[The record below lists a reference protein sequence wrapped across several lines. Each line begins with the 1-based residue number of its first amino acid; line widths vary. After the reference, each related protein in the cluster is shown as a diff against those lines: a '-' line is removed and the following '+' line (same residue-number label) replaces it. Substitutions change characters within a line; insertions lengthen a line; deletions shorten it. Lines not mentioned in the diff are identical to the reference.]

1 MTDTQNLTLDEQI
14 RDTLI
19 SHGVITSKRVKR
31 CGQWSNPETYPPR
44 PRRYFCGLD
53 ICRPCR
59 QKRTERI
66 QTDHFIQNKDLTDK
80 GGDILLFTLTVPH
93 SIRDSLSS
101 IYTRFKKSLTDM
113 KRGWTWKKLKRDTG
127 YEHHYDTFEL
137 TKTDKGYHFHDHI
150 TWGCLNNKLSLE
162 SVKDELFKTWTHYT
176 RRNGFKRISKSGID
190 VTLTPYGGHSGSKDT
205 KSVNQLTE
213 SYGTRE
219 YWEYEL
225 YKCDTQPN
233 YKHPEKTIEEI
244 QFELFRLNFVS
255 KGSRRGRVYK
265 G

>member
-1 MTDTQNLTLDEQI
+1 MTNTQNPTPDEQI

-19 SHGVITSKRVKR
+19 SHGVITSERVQR
-31 CGQWSNPETYPPR
+31 CGHWSNPETYPPR

-113 KRGWTWKKLKRDTG
+113 KRGCTWKKLKRDTG
-127 YEHHYDTFEL
+127 YVHHYDNIEVTH
-137 TKTDKGYHFHDHI
+137 TDNGYHVHDHI

-190 VTLTPYGGHSGSKDT
+190 VTLTPYGGHSGSKDI
-205 KSVNQLTE
+205 KTE
-213 SYGTRE
+213 GYLEDLEFISHR
-219 YWEYEL
+219 
-225 YKCDTQPN
+225 YKTEKN
-233 YKHPEKTIEEI
+233 YKHSTMTEEEVDREI
-244 QFELFRLNFVS
+244 KRFNSCVRR
-255 KGSRRGRVYK
+255 SRRGRVHK
-265 G
+265 IEVDSD

>member
-1 MTDTQNLTLDEQI
+1 MTNTQNPTPDEQI

-19 SHGVITSKRVKR
+19 SHEVITSERVKR
-31 CGQWSNPETYPPR
+31 CGQWSNPESYPPR

-66 QTDHFIQNKDLTDK
+66 QTDHYIQNKDLTDR

-127 YEHHYDTFEL
+127 YEHHYDNIEVTH
-137 TKTDKGYHFHDHI
+137 TDNGYHVHDHI